1 MRWSQL
7 KKRVEDNFAT
17 SVRGRV
23 ELFQTCYRRSMDEF
37 GETWI
42 VLDGNRRFSWGDM
55 SAFHAE
61 GARNLAAARNGI
73 TVAEQEWL
81 FEDAL
86 TERGV
91 EFRWGIHVLLL
102 QYLSL
107 PIDLSLKDRSPI
119 IRGIAIL
126 DRRCGKRR
134 LLSMK
139 IADEHPFVQAM
150 YDFRRVADGIR
161 SLTGQEK
168 GGRPV

>member
-7 KKRVEDNFAT
+7 KKRVEDRFAP

-23 ELFQTCYRRSMDEF
+23 ELFQTCYRGSMDDF
-37 GETWI
+37 GETWL

-61 GARNLAAARNGI
+61 GARNLAAERKGI
-73 TVAEQEWL
+73 TASEKKWL

-86 TERGV
+86 PERGV

-107 PIDLSLKDRSPI
+107 PIELSLKDRSPI

-134 LLSMK
+134 LLSMET
-139 IADEHPFVQAM
+139 ADEHPFVQAM
-150 YDFRRVADGIR
+150 FDFRCAADGIR
-161 SLTGQEK
+161 YLTGQ
-168 GGRPV
+168 